1 MSKSQ
6 RSSSSSR
13 VNMSTRAKS
22 TKKNTGPAA
31 VTPVATYREE
41 LESEDK
47 IQTTMTQF
55 AQKWHETTFS
65 SSEGEDEDSELDPDY
80 TTPPTKRKKR
90 LKMDSDSEGEN
101 I

>member
-22 TKKNTGPAA
+22 TKKNTSPAA

-55 AQKWHETTFS
+55 FQKWHE
-65 SSEGEDEDSELDPDY
+65 SESIPA
-80 TTPPTKRKKR
+80 
-90 LKMDSDSEGEN
+90 
-101 I
+101 